1 MRRACG
7 QASVLGALRLT
18 RPSNHPSNARSKFV
32 YTCAQELRVGIF
44 RQTAKNVERGIM
56 RSIRFWTNTVTA
68 LALLSS
74 ASLCAQEAAVPSQQA
89 TPAAPQVPAPNAQ
102 GAAQPAAE
110 GSAVGQE
117 QSKTVLFEGTPVRLR
132 LTREVSSANA
142 QVGDAVNFD
151 VVEDVRLG
159 NVAVIPK
166 GSHAL
171 GKITT
176 VVPKR
181 RMGRAGKLDMSVEY
195 VRLPSGERLK
205 LSGAPEKSG
214 NGHQGRMAGAMVA
227 TSIIIWPAAPFF
239 LFMHGKDITIPAG
252 QEVTVYTADDF
263 DLPKARAGDTSP
275 VAPAAAPA
283 TTNPAAPAPSSTA
296 PVSAPAPAN
305 VVSVPPAHQ

>member
-1 MRRACG
+1 MRA
-7 QASVLGALRLT
+7 
-18 RPSNHPSNARSKFV
+18 
-32 YTCAQELRVGIF
+32 
-44 RQTAKNVERGIM
+44 
-56 RSIRFWTNTVTA
+56 IRFWTNTVTA

-89 TPAAPQVPAPNAQ
+89 PPAAAQVPAPNAQ

-159 NVAVIPK
+159 TVAVIPK

-195 VRLPSGERLK
+195 VRLPSGERLH

-227 TSIIIWPAAPFF
+227 TGIIIWPAAPFF

-252 QEVTVYTADDF
+252 QEVTVYTGDDY

-296 PVSAPAPAN
+296 PVPAPAPAN
-305 VVSVPPAHQ
+305 VDSVTPAQQ

>member
-7 QASVLGALRLT
+7 QASVLGTLELT
-18 RPSNHPSNARSKFV
+18 GPSNQPSNAGSKFV
-32 YTCAQELRVGIF
+32 YTCARIEGAGDFSANCQQRGKRV
-44 RQTAKNVERGIM
+44 M

-102 GAAQPAAE
+102 GAAQPA
-110 GSAVGQE
+110 AVGQE

-171 GKITT
+171 AKITT

-195 VRLPSGERLK
+195 VRLPSGEKLR

-214 NGHQGRMAGAMVA
+214 NGHQGRMAGAMVV
-227 TSIIIWPAAPFF
+227 TGIIVWPAAPFF

-252 QEVTVYTADDF
+252 QEVAVYTAEDY

-283 TTNPAAPAPSSTA
+283 TTNPAAPAPSSTV

-305 VVSVPPAHQ
+305 TDSVPPAHQ